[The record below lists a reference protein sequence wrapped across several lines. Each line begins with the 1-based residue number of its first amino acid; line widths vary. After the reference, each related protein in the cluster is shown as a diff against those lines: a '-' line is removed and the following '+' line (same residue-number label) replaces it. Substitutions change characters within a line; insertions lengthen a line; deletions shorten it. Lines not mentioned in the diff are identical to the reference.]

1 MLANRISYSLGLS
14 GPSFLIDTACSSSM
28 YALDAAF
35 TAIRTGECDAALVG
49 GSNLLLHPYTTLQF
63 ARLGVLAKDGYCRP
77 FDHKA
82 SGYTRSE
89 SICVMYL
96 QRAKN
101 AKRIY
106 ANLVYSKC
114 NCDGYKI
121 EGEFFSMFFLKEF
134 LIIMMRNAG
143 RIRKCEENMPKAR

>member
-14 GPSFLIDTACSSSM
+14 GPSFLVDTACSSSM

-63 ARLGVLAKDGYCRP
+63 ARLGVLAKDGFCRP

-82 SGYTRSE
+82 SGYTRAE

-96 QRAKN
+96 QRAKH

-121 EGEFFSMFFLKEF
+121 EGMSIFNNFFIKTLEK
-134 LIIMMRNAG
+134 LQRNWNNY
-143 RIRKCEENMPKAR
+143 RNCK